1 MSSYFY
7 SILSFP
13 LSAPSFFLLY
23 KILVSP
29 ALRESVFNQQLAFI
43 FGLNGLI
50 IPLTS
55 SITVALLAG
64 LEPSQTVCFSL
75 MMLRACWTSFFIFG
89 LFQAILFR
97 FLMIRYSS
105 RGLVHRGPNLGL
117 FNNLFQVCQLT
128 LSIGIVLNNY
138 VALRNK
144 INYPGK
150 GPLSSHCHLNNLVR
164 RENHLALI
172 MVFPIFLS
180 LASLS
185 LLVSSLLQVRS
196 SKDRFKVRDS
206 SSINKLNMMRMRITI
221 RMIIMMRRMTTRM
234 E

>member
-89 LFQAILFR
+89 LAQAILFR
-97 FLMIRYSS
+97 
-105 RGLVHRGPNLGL
+105 
-117 FNNLFQVCQLT
+117 
-128 LSIGIVLNNY
+128 
-138 VALRNK
+138 
-144 INYPGK
+144 
-150 GPLSSHCHLNNLVR
+150 
-164 RENHLALI
+164 
-172 MVFPIFLS
+172 
-180 LASLS
+180 
-185 LLVSSLLQVRS
+185 
-196 SKDRFKVRDS
+196 
-206 SSINKLNMMRMRITI
+206 
-221 RMIIMMRRMTTRM
+221 
-234 E
+234 